1 MHQPRPSMSQLP
13 DTRASL
19 IHRLKDRGD
28 TEAWEQ
34 FTAIYQPLVY
44 RLARRSG
51 LQDADA
57 HELVQD
63 VMVAVARA
71 VDRWQ
76 PDPQRGRFR
85 DWLFRIARNLI
96 LNYLTRPK
104 HRSVAAGGSLMDL
117 LEQHPAPSDE
127 ASALY
132 DLEYRREIFR
142 WATDEVRQQVQ
153 AKTWEAFWLST
164 VEDRP
169 IPSVAA
175 TLNMTIGS
183 VYIAR
188 SRVMA
193 RLRAAVNNFR
203 GDEGN

>member
-1 MHQPRPSMSQLP
+1 MSQLP

-19 IHRLKDRGD
+19 IRRLADRSD
-28 TEAWEQ
+28 ADAWEQ
-34 FTAIYQPLVY
+34 FAVIYQPLVY
-44 RLARRSG
+44 RLARRRG

-63 VMVAVARA
+63 VMVAVSRA
-71 VDRWQ
+71 VERWN

-104 HRSVAAGGSLMDL
+104 YRTVARGGSLMDWL
-117 LEQHPAPSDE
+117 DEHPAPNAE
-127 ASALY
+127 ASALF
-132 DLEYRREIFR
+132 DLEYRREVFR
-142 WATDEVRQQVQ
+142 WATEHVQRQVQ
-153 AKTWEAFWLST
+153 ARTWEAFWLST
-164 VEDRP
+164 VEDQP

-175 TLNMTIGS
+175 ELNMTIGS

-193 RLRAAVNNFR
+193 RLREAIHNFENL
-203 GDEGN
+203 GANDS